1 MELYIKN
8 MVCSRCIIVVRAEL
22 EKLGLSPLSVQLGEV
37 ELGEE
42 IGLTKMEAINTG
54 LLKVGFSIINDPKT
68 RLVEQIKH
76 VLLQRIQSLDRNQK
90 KNLSLLL
97 SDALHRDYSYISHT
111 FSEMEGATI
120 EHYFIAQKIE
130 KAKELLS
137 YGELSLDQIADRLL
151 YSSASH
157 LSKQFKKSTGQNP
170 TEFKQFRYRMDRR
183 PIEQL

>member
-8 MVCSRCIIVVRAEL
+8 MVCSRCIMVVRAEL
-22 EKLGLSPLSVQLGEV
+22 EKLGLIPLSVQLGKV

-42 IGLTKMEAINTG
+42 IGLANMEAINKV

-76 VLLQRIQSLDRNQK
+76 ILLQRIQSLERNQK

-111 FSEMEGATI
+111 FSEIGRA
-120 EHYFIAQKIE
+120 HV
-130 KAKELLS
+130 
-137 YGELSLDQIADRLL
+137 
-151 YSSASH
+151 
-157 LSKQFKKSTGQNP
+157 
-170 TEFKQFRYRMDRR
+170 
-183 PIEQL
+183 